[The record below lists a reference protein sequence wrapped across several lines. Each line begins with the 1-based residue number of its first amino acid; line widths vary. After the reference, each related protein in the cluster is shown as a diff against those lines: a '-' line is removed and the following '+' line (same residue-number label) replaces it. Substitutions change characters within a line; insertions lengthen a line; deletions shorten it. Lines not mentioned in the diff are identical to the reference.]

1 MKTLLHS
8 TDDAS
13 RLDCVARRSHI
24 GNMLPP
30 RALPDGRLPGLGA
43 TRGFTADSQEPAEP
57 DRKRLSFPRARQ
69 RAYEADIVR
78 PHVRPV
84 HDSQGS
90 RGPGSCGTRGLM

>member
-1 MKTLLHS
+1 MAASVGPNDTPVLVGFHEEVPNGARLRGEPVLKPLLHS

-43 TRGFTADSQEPAEP
+43 TRGFNT
-57 DRKRLSFPRARQ
+57 
-69 RAYEADIVR
+69 
-78 PHVRPV
+78 
-84 HDSQGS
+84 GS
-90 RGPGSCGTRGLM
+90 